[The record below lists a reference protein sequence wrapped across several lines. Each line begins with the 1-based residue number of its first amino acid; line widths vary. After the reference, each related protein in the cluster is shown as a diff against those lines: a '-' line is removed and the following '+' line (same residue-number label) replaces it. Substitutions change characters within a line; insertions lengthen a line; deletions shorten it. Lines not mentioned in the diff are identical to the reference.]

1 MSGKILFW
9 ILAGWMLAGHGLQR
23 ADAVERNLLRASRSD
38 GGRALRAK
46 PVEIHNGFVIFEGH
60 YIPPPY
66 TVQSEGS
73 RVCINGLE
81 MPQMH
86 LAQFFRRQIG
96 MQRSNQRRPDPTA
109 ARIERQLGQGAM
121 LICIQGGAAG
131 FVPAH
136 EAISIM
142 DALISDEPGDA
153 KLERLLQA
161 GPSWIASAQW
171 AELIETFDAPA
182 DLCERVLAL
191 RQHVPEPAEEDTGV
205 LWNPSW
211 FVSGMTTAGFALAV
225 VALGMLLSCRPPMI
239 KGWRDKDSSL
249 ASRRQVIFLVV
260 LIVVLNIYDLI
271 CTIFANGAGGL
282 WEINPF
288 AGDLVRHGPSIVAFK
303 LTLTI
308 GAAAVLLVARCHRL
322 AQIGSYWFGVL
333 YTVLILRWITFNS
346 ILL

>member
-1 MSGKILFW
+1 MFRKVLFW
-9 ILAGWMLAGHGLQR
+9 ILVWPMLAGYDVQR
-23 ADAVERNLLRASRSD
+23 ADAIERKVLDAPRSD
-38 GGRALRAK
+38 GGRALPAK
-46 PVEIHNGFVIFEGH
+46 PIEIHNGFVIFEGH

-136 EAISIM
+136 QAISIL
-142 DALISDEPGDA
+142 DVLIGDEPRDT
-153 KLERLLQA
+153 KLRRLLHTGA
-161 GPSWIASAQW
+161 SWIASAEW
-171 AELIETFDAPA
+171 AKLIETFNAPPE
-182 DLCERVLAL
+182 LSERVLTL
-191 RQHVPEPAEEDTGV
+191 KQHVSEAGEDDLDT
-205 LWNPSW
+205 WWDSRA
-211 FVSGMTTAGFALAV
+211 FVSGMTITGFTLAV
-225 VALGMLLSCRPPMI
+225 SALGMLLSCRPPMI
-239 KGWRDKDSSL
+239 KGWRDKDSSRT
-249 ASRRQVIFLVV
+249 SRHQVVLLVV
-260 LIVVLNIYDLI
+260 LIVILNIYDLI

>member
-1 MSGKILFW
+1 MSRKIQFW
-9 ILAGWMLAGHGLQR
+9 ILAASILAGCGLQR

-38 GGRALRAK
+38 GGRALPAK
-46 PVEIHNGFVIFEGH
+46 PVEIRNGFVIFEGQ

-66 TVQSEGS
+66 VVRSQAGS
-73 RVCINGLE
+73 VYINGLE
-81 MPQMH
+81 MPEIH
-86 LAQFFRRQIG
+86 SATFFRRQIG
-96 MQRSNQRRPDPTA
+96 MQRGNLWRASQA
-109 ARIERQLGQGAM
+109 ARIERGLDQGAM
-121 LICIQGGAAG
+121 LICVRASEAG

-136 EAISIM
+136 EAISIL
-142 DALISDEPGDA
+142 DALISDAPGDT

-161 GPSWIASAQW
+161 GPSWIASSQW

-191 RQHVPEPAEEDTGV
+191 KQHVPEPAEEDTGV

-288 AGDLVRHGPSIVAFK
+288 AGELIQHGPSIVAFK

-308 GAAAVLLVARCHRL
+308 GAAVLFVVTRCHRL